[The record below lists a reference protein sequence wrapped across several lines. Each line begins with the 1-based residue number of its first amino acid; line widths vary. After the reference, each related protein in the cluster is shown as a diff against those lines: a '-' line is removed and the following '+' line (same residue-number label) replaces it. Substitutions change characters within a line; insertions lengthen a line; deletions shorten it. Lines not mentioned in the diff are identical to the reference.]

1 VLSANKPPA
10 NRPPGAPFVALTVA
24 VATISLIV
32 PAIASADDTGTAAS
46 STPTNANAIGAIPPA
61 VNSVSVNAP
70 GSSDSSSNTAAAPS
84 ATSAAAAA
92 TINPADPNPPNIPG
106 QVILGDGFVYQGS
119 LRDGMPDGK
128 GVKRW
133 PTGDWVAGDFAAGM
147 LEGNA
152 VIHHSD
158 GGSLSGT
165 FRHNAPWD
173 AVEKDANGN
182 VVAMYQG
189 GVMRAVTQVAA
200 PAAATQSG
208 ATAPH
213 VQQVHSGTPVTN
225 Q

>member
-1 VLSANKPPA
+1 VLSANKP
-10 NRPPGAPFVALTVA
+10 RRAPFVALTVA

-32 PAIASADDTGTAAS
+32 PAIASADDSGVATS
-46 STPTNANAIGAIPPA
+46 STQPNVNAIGAVPPA
-61 VNSVSVNAP
+61 VNAVNVNAP

-84 ATSAAAAA
+84 ATSAAAASV
-92 TINPADPNPPNIPG
+92 INPADPNPPDIPG
-106 QVILGDGFVYQGS
+106 QVVLGDGFVYQGS
-119 LRDGMPDGK
+119 LRDGMPEGR

-133 PTGDWVAGDFAAGM
+133 PTGDWVAGDFSAGL

-152 VIHHSD
+152 AIHRSD

-165 FRHNAPWD
+165 FRRNAPWD

-189 GVMRAVTQVAA
+189 GVMRAVSQTAA

-208 ATAPH
+208 AVTPH
-213 VQQVHSGTPVTN
+213 VQQVHSGTPVSS

>member
-1 VLSANKPPA
+1 MLSAYKPP
-10 NRPPGAPFVALTVA
+10 RAPFVALTVA
-24 VATISLIV
+24 VATMSVIV
-32 PAIASADDTGTAAS
+32 PVVASADDSGVAAS
-46 STPTNANAIGAIPPA
+46 GTQPNVNAIGANPPA
-61 VNSVSVNAP
+61 VNAVGMNAP
-70 GSSDSSSNTAAAPS
+70 GSSDSSSNMAAAPS
-84 ATSAAAAA
+84 TASVAAAS
-92 TINPADPNPPNIPG
+92 TINPADPNPPDIPG

-119 LRDGMPDGK
+119 LRNGMPDGK

-133 PTGDWVAGDFAAGM
+133 PTGDWVAGDFAAGL

-152 VIHHSD
+152 AIHRSD

-189 GVMRAVTQVAA
+189 GVMRAVTQAAA
-200 PAAATQSG
+200 PAATTQSG
-208 ATAPH
+208 TAAPH
-213 VQQVHSGTPVTN
+213 VQQVHSGTPVSN